1 MVNRPT
7 KATGQAVD
15 PIGTSFNPSLQMP
28 VDSSHHKRRAWPWN
42 GIPRWRW
49 RPWTAAILALLAS
62 TSVAAGSLLSP
73 ETDSIRQEIEEIEAE
88 LGSLPVIPINAS
100 PWTLGYSSNQR
111 ETQEPPV
118 VIEINFPSPAPVDL
132 VALLPATYTDDGEAI
147 RAFAFPL
154 HFSIER
160 LLPDGSVT
168 MLANHLD
175 ADFPAPG
182 IEPQLF
188 PCSGKEPT
196 AGLRITI
203 TKLPSNPTWWSAT
216 HTVALSEIMAFAG
229 ERNVALNSEVE
240 ASASFEF
247 SYVWSSTCIT
257 DGFSLFSPI
266 DHSLSNPME
275 NFSALRKDVVLSM
288 DLGEERQIDEFHL
301 WPVDHSIQHNF
312 PASSGV
318 GFPRSIRVELAS
330 SQDFSDSQT
339 VYQESRLTHR
349 PGSGPFMR
357 QIPPTAARY
366 VRLTLG
372 NGLRDFRR
380 GEHIEIALSEIEV
393 LEGGSVVSTG
403 LPFRSRKYETPPTGL
418 TELSDGSSAQG
429 EILPLRLWV
438 TLFARRV
445 ELERKLAALK
455 GDLGVAQHDDEKR
468 ATTILF
474 IAITLILGLI
484 QMIWL
489 VRAAARRRWA
499 RMRERI
505 ACDLHDEIGANVSS
519 IAHTAELLDETIQEP
534 STVQTRLLGNL
545 IGSARLTSRETKH
558 FIRFIEGED
567 QDRNLTEQFARVTD
581 QILGTIPVTT
591 SFQNIRSFN
600 RMDPS
605 TKWNLLLFFKEALNN
620 IIKHARATAVE
631 ITTRR
636 TGSRMELVV
645 SDNGCGLP
653 EDGTTCRHLESRA
666 KMLGGH
672 LEIKSRAGSGTSV
685 ILTFK
690 RSPQS

>member
-1 MVNRPT
+1 
-7 KATGQAVD
+7 
-15 PIGTSFNPSLQMP
+15 MP
-28 VDSSHHKRRAWPWN
+28 ADSKLHETQVLCWNDTPVWSWLRRALV
-42 GIPRWRW
+42 IL
-49 RPWTAAILALLAS
+49 AILAPAPLA
-62 TSVAAGSLLSP
+62 AKSLLSP
-73 ETDSIRQEIEEIEAE
+73 RTDSIRQKIDLIEAE

-100 PWTLGYSSNQR
+100 PWTLGYSSNQE
-111 ETQEPPV
+111 ETQEAPV
-118 VIEINFPSPAPVDL
+118 EIEVNFSSPAPVDL
-132 VALLPATYTDDGEAI
+132 VALLPATYTDDDGVI

-154 HFSIER
+154 RFSIER
-160 LLPDGSVT
+160 LLPDGSAK

-188 PCSGKEPT
+188 PCSAREPT
-196 AGLRITI
+196 AGLRVTI
-203 TKLPSNPTWWSAT
+203 TKLPSNPTWWSAS

-229 ERNVALNSEVE
+229 ERNVALNAEVE

-247 SYVWSSTCIT
+247 SYVWSAACIT

-266 DHSLSNPME
+266 DHDLSNPME

-312 PASSGV
+312 PAASGV
-318 GFPRSIRVELAS
+318 GFPKSIRVELAS
-330 SQDFSDSQT
+330 SPDYSNSKT
-339 VYQESRLTHR
+339 VYQESSLTHR

-366 VRLTLG
+366 VRLTLA

-380 GEHIEIALSEIEV
+380 DERIEIALSEIEF
-393 LEGGSVVSTG
+393 LEKGRVVSTG
-403 LPFRSRKYETPPTGL
+403 LPFRCRNFEKPPTGL
-418 TELSDGSSAQG
+418 SKLSDGSCAQG
-429 EILPLRLWV
+429 KILPLRLWV
-438 TLFARRV
+438 TLFNRRAD
-445 ELERKLAALK
+445 LERRLAALK
-455 GDLGVAQHDDEKR
+455 VDLGVAQHDDEKR

-484 QMIWL
+484 QLIWL

-519 IAHTAELLDETIQEP
+519 IAHTAELLDETIQNP
-534 STVQTRLLGNL
+534 TTVQTRLLGNL
-545 IGSARLTSRETKH
+545 VGSARLTAQETKH

-567 QDRNLTEQFARVTD
+567 GDRNLTEQFARVTD
-581 QILGTIPVTT
+581 QILGTIPVTA
-591 SFQNIRSFN
+591 SYQNIHGFN
-600 RMDPS
+600 RLDPF

-636 TGSRMELVV
+636 TGSSMELVV

-653 EDGTTCRHLESRA
+653 EGGTVCRHLESRA

-672 LEIKSRAGSGTSV
+672 LEIKSRAGNGTSV